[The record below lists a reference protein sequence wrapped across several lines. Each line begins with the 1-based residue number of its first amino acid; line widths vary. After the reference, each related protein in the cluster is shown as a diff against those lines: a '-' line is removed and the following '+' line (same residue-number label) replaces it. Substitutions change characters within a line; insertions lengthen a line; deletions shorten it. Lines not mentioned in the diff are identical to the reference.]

1 MKTMTIAS
9 VAGLAVSASAFAGN
23 NIGNFGGG
31 FIPDAATSHTNPGVL
46 TLTGTVVGG
55 GTVADLGVSIDM
67 AHTWAGDLEMTI
79 TSPMG
84 TSVTLV
90 NQVGDTT
97 PAPGGSGFGDSSG
110 MSGNYTFRDGG
121 ADFWAAAAAAGF
133 GTDVAPGTYAA
144 SGANNAASALSALN
158 GESADGTWTLT
169 VSDWGGG
176 DTGSI
181 GGWSLLN
188 VPTPGTAA
196 VLGLAGLAG
205 LRRRK

>member
-1 MKTMTIAS
+1 MKSAFALTA
-9 VAGLAVSASAFAGN
+9 VAGLATSLHAGGTIGSFAG
-23 NIGNFGGG
+23 GA
-31 FIPDAATSHTNPGVL
+31 IPDATTSHITPGVL
-46 TLTGTVVGG
+46 TLTGMVAGG
-55 GTVADLGVSIDM
+55 GTVNNLGVSIDM

-84 TSVTLV
+84 TTVTLV

-144 SGANNAASALSALN
+144 SGFNNAASALSALN
-158 GESADGTWTLT
+158 GESADGMWTLT
-169 VSDWGGG
+169 ISDWGGG

-181 GGWSLLN
+181 TGWSLLN